1 MNNYEYIIASLPVLT
16 KDWKPSDGFLPEDWL
31 TMIKNL
37 SSPKDNRLIDTL
49 LEGFNEKTSGPE
61 FYKAAAS
68 HKNRFIR
75 EYFNFDLLVKNTKV
89 RHLNKA
95 LGRPSNSDIFME
107 TNLDQANVAKV
118 ETAFETDDILAR
130 ERAVDALL
138 WARVSEINTF
148 DVFNIEAILGFIA
161 KLLIVSRWLKLDEG
175 SGRLM
180 FAKLLEEVRGTFSGV
195 KLES

>member
-1 MNNYEYIIASLPVLT
+1 MNNYEYIIASLPVLS
-16 KDWKPSDGFLPEDWL
+16 KDWKPSDGFYPEDL
-31 TMIKNL
+31 LSMIRGLCSK
-37 SSPKDNRLIDTL
+37 KDKALIDTL
-49 LEGFNEKTSGPE
+49 LEGFDEKKSGPE
-61 FYKAAAS
+61 FYKAALAN
-68 HKNRFIR
+68 KNRFIR

-95 LGRPSNSDIFME
+95 LGRPHNSDIFME
-107 TNLDQANVAKV
+107 TNFD
-118 ETAFETDDILAR
+118 ETETVKAEAAFETNDILDR

-138 WARVSEINTF
+138 WERISAINTF

-180 FAKLLEEVRGTFSGV
+180 FAKLLNEVRGTFSGV
-195 KLES
+195 KLDA